1 MLKDIRN
8 VMSLKRANSTSDCL
22 RAKLLNLT
30 SGKKYAV
37 PEKEDEEVSP
47 REFKWYV
54 QMFMIIIF
62 IYSQFVFGRSLSSSI
77 VIEHPCVS
85 RRHCV
90 IRFENNQYTIFD
102 NVSSFNWCF
111 FLLSEEMKDFYLTV
125 SINMIISD
133 STCPQLCIT
142 INVKWISL
150 INMLVILKL
159 FILDISI
166 HYYKIFIWPRIL
178 ELLEW

>member
-22 RAKLLNLT
+22 RAKLLNLS

-47 REFKWYV
+47 REFKRYV
-54 QMFMIIIF
+54 QMFMSIIF

-102 NVSSFNWCF
+102 NVSTFN
-111 FLLSEEMKDFYLTV
+111 
-125 SINMIISD
+125 
-133 STCPQLCIT
+133 
-142 INVKWISL
+142 
-150 INMLVILKL
+150 
-159 FILDISI
+159 
-166 HYYKIFIWPRIL
+166 
-178 ELLEW
+178 